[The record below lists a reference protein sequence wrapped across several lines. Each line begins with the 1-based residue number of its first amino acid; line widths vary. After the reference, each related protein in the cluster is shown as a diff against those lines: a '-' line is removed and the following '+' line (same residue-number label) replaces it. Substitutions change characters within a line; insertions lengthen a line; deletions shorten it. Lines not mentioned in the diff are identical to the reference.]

1 MEELGSLTLKLPLIT
16 DINTLPDHIQVTS
29 TRRNI
34 SQDSNIDS
42 IIVTNDVTTPGVEDG
57 YDNSKST
64 TTSMR
69 GMLSIKF

>member
-1 MEELGSLTLKLPLIT
+1 MEELGLLGLKLPLIT
-16 DINTLPDHIQVTS
+16 DINTLPDHIQVTT

-34 SQDSNIDS
+34 LQDSNTDS
-42 IIVTNDVTTPGVEDG
+42 MYVTNDVTTSGVEDG

-69 GMLSIKF
+69 GMLSIIF